1 MTTEEVGC
9 LRSDVGRQKAE
20 VGKEQ
25 GRDTRMCGDPK
36 TWFPMRVAY
45 QREMKVKTEL
55 DRLGIENF
63 VPMRYRIVERR
74 VDGTTELRRETNTN
88 LTDDTNMREL
98 RRETNTNLTD
108 DTNMRELRRETNTNL
123 TDDTNMRDHGDERT
137 QMTRIK
143 RIYGTTEL
151 RRELV
156 PAISNLIFVR
166 STQERVSELKMSN
179 EVLEPLRYM
188 IDHTASREH
197 AIMTVSDRDM
207 ANFMRVASVT
217 DDSVMFLDNETVVGK
232 EGKRVEIMGGVFEGV
247 TGVIR
252 RVKHCKRVVVE
263 LEGIASVAIAYVPA
277 VLLKEIWK

>member
-36 TWFPMRVAY
+36 TWFPMRVTY
-45 QREMKVKTEL
+45 QREMKVKAEL

-88 LTDDTNMREL
+88 LTDGTNMREL

-108 DTNMRELRRETNTNL
+108 DTNI
-123 TDDTNMRDHGDERT
+123 RDKGDERT

-232 EGKRVEIMGGVFEGV
+232 EGKRVEIMGGAFEGV

-277 VLLKEIWK
+277 VLLREI